1 MAGGKET
8 PRQKMIGMM
17 YLVLTA
23 LLALNVSKSIL
34 EAFVSMDNNI
44 QAGTRSIQ
52 ARGNEAFA
60 DLELVKTDAES
71 KGEKARAEAAQEWL
85 DKATKIREL
94 TAAQIEVIHGIK
106 DELIQQVGSELG
118 KVKVTDEAGNVVY
131 DCAQIDAKDNYDVPM
146 TLMIG
151 PGADIKSPSESAKG
165 MELWNSLIAYRDN
178 LVTELATYKKNT
190 LDASK
195 LPGEGDWTEDMLS
208 TVNKEDRAV
217 VKAIYMQLTK
227 QERADTHGG
236 ENKDIHWVGRTF
248 DHAPV
253 VAALAQLSS
262 LEQDIRTAESNA
274 LAHIR
279 TKVGGSDYSFNKVQ
293 ALAYSPSNYYN
304 SGDSVEVQVF
314 MAAYDSYNQPIVTY
328 ADKKEGKDVEVKDVK
343 EGKGY
348 LRFRAVASDTLK
360 GVLKVKKKDGSLQP
374 LDWKFPY
381 TVGSPSGVVSLP
393 EMFTL
398 YKGYQNKV
406 IGAVT
411 GYTDYR
417 LSMTGGSISRSGKEW
432 IASPAQ
438 GVRKATISITGI
450 APDGSSAALGKFDF
464 DVRQM
469 PSPNIYIGKKTNG
482 ETATK
487 AEIMQGIG
495 KLFAR
500 YDESIPLKASF
511 SITKWEVYVEGARAP
526 VRGTGANASAAGAL
540 VRGSAKGGVVAV
552 KAWVKYPSGLVK
564 PLMSSVT
571 VQ

>member
-44 QAGTRSIQ
+44 QAGTKSIKIRGVEAYSDLQ
-52 ARGNEAFA
+52 A
-60 DLELVKTDAES
+60 VKTDADS
-71 KGEKARAEAAQEWL
+71 KGEKARSEAAQAWL
-85 DKATKIREL
+85 EKADKIKQL
-94 TAAQIEVIHGIK
+94 TQEQIDLIHAIK
-106 DELIQQVGSELG
+106 DELIEKVGSEVS
-118 KVKVTDEAGNVVY
+118 KVKIEDEAGNIIY

-146 TLMIG
+146 TIMIG
-151 PGADIKSPSESAKG
+151 PGADIKAPSESAKG
-165 MELWNSLIAYRDN
+165 MELWNSLLAYRDN
-178 LVTELATYKKNT
+178 LVTEIATYKKNS

-195 LPGEGDWTEDMLS
+195 LPGEGEWTDDMMS
-208 TVNKEDRAV
+208 TVNKEDRDII
-217 VKAIYMQLTK
+217 KSIYLQLTK

-253 VAALAQLSS
+253 VAALAQLSA
-262 LEQDIRTAESNA
+262 LEQDIRTAEANA

-279 TKVGGSDYSFNKVQ
+279 SKVGGSDYSFNKVQ

-304 SGDSVEVQVF
+304 SGDSVEVQIF

-328 ADKKEGKDVEVKDVK
+328 KEEGADKEVKDVK

-348 LRFRAVASDTLK
+348 LRFRATASDTLK

-374 LDWKFPY
+374 LEWKFPY

-398 YKGYQNKV
+398 YRGYQNKV

-417 LSMTGGSISRSGKEW
+417 LSMSGGTIKRSGKEW
-432 IASPAQ
+432 IASPSK

-469 PSPNIYIGKKTNG
+469 PSPNIYVGKKTNG
-482 ETATK
+482 QAASK
-487 AEIMQGIG
+487 AEITQGIG

-500 YDESIPLKASF
+500 YDESIPLKAKF
-511 SITKWEVYVEGARAP
+511 SITKWEVRVEGARAP
-526 VRGTGANASAAGAL
+526 VRGTGSSASAAGRL
-540 VRGSAKGGVVAV
+540 VRACPKGGVVAV
-552 KAWVKYPSGLVK
+552 KAWVRYPSGLIK
-564 PLMSSVT
+564 PLMSTIT
-571 VQ
+571 VR

>member
-44 QAGTRSIQ
+44 QAGTRSIM
-52 ARGNEAFA
+52 ARGNEAYA

-71 KGEKARAEAAQEWL
+71 KGETARAEAAQGWL
-85 DKATKIREL
+85 DKAAKIREI
-94 TAAQIEVIHGIK
+94 TATQIELIHAIK
-106 DELIQQVGSELG
+106 DELIEKVGSDIS
-118 KVKVTDEAGNVVY
+118 KVKLEDEAGNVVY
-131 DCAQIDAKDNYDVPM
+131 DCAAIDAKDNYDIPM
-146 TLMIG
+146 LVMIG
-151 PGADIKSPSESAKG
+151 AGGDIKAPDSGARG
-165 MELWNSLIAYRDN
+165 MELWESLKAYRDN

-195 LPGEGDWTEDMLS
+195 LPGEGEWSEDMLS
-208 TVNKEDRAV
+208 TVNKEDQAV
-217 VKAIYMQLTK
+217 IKAIYLQLTK
-227 QERADTHGG
+227 VELADTHGG

-304 SGDSVEVQVF
+304 AGDSVEVQVF

-328 ADKKEGKDVEVKDVK
+328 QEEGADKEVKDVK

-348 LRFRAVASDTLK
+348 LRFRAAASDTLK

-398 YKGYQNKV
+398 YRGYQNKV

-417 LSMTGGSISRSGKEW
+417 LSMSGGSIKRSGKEW
-432 IASPAQ
+432 IASPSK
-438 GVRKATISITGI
+438 GVRKASISITGI

-469 PSPNIYIGKKTNG
+469 PSPSIYVGKKTNG
-482 ETATK
+482 QSASKNELRA
-487 AEIMQGIG
+487 GISR
-495 KLFAR
+495 LFAR
-500 YDESIPLKASF
+500 YDESIPLKATF
-511 SITKWEVYVEGARAP
+511 TITRWEVRVEGARAP
-526 VRGTGANASAAGAL
+526 VKGSGANASQASRL
-540 VRGSAKGGVVAV
+540 VSACPKGGVVAV
-552 KAWVKYPSGLVK
+552 KAWVRYPSGLIK
-564 PLMSSVT
+564 PLMSTIT